1 MPIET
6 KVFPDADA
14 ASRAAAELV
23 AGAGRA
29 AVDERGEFNLAL
41 SGGRTPWGMVGL
53 LGEMEE
59 MPWEDANIF
68 QVDER
73 VAPPGD
79 EARNLTHLV
88 QMLSID
94 HQASLRPMPVTS
106 RDLELSAAEYEV
118 HVPEQLDL
126 VHLGLGPDGH
136 TASLVPGD
144 SVLEVED
151 RRVAMTWEPYE
162 GHLRMTLDL
171 PGAGGGAPHPLAG
184 AGREGARAARQAAGR
199 RQLDPRRAGAERR
212 HGPRLRRGG
221 DRRRGRMSPGPAGE
235 AGEFETLLYGVADAV
250 ATITLNRPDSLNTIV
265 PPMPE
270 EVEAAVERAVR
281 DEAVKAIVL
290 RGAGRA
296 FCAGYDFG
304 GGFHHWDEQMT
315 TDGEW
320 DAGKDFAFA
329 TAPALAPTQKLMS
342 VWRSPKPVIAQ
353 VHGWCLGGGSDFA
366 LCADLVI
373 ASEDARI
380 GTPYSRMWGAYLSG
394 MWLYRLGLT
403 KAKEY
408 ALTGKPLS
416 GAEAAEV
423 ELINRAVP
431 FERLEQTV
439 AETAQQLA
447 SIPASQLAAMKLV
460 VNHAYENM
468 GLASTQTLGPI
479 LDGLMRNTPDAKRF
493 IELAEREGVPAA
505 VRERDVPFA
514 DYSQAPPEDKPDPN
528 NVIEP

>member
-1 MPIET
+1 MAP
-6 KVFPDADA
+6 
-14 ASRAAAELV
+14 AAE
-23 AGAGRA
+23 
-29 AVDERGEFNLAL
+29 
-41 SGGRTPWGMVGL
+41 
-53 LGEMEE
+53 
-59 MPWEDANIF
+59 
-68 QVDER
+68 
-73 VAPPGD
+73 
-79 EARNLTHLV
+79 
-88 QMLSID
+88 
-94 HQASLRPMPVTS
+94 
-106 RDLELSAAEYEV
+106 RD
-118 HVPEQLDL
+118 
-126 VHLGLGPDGH
+126 
-136 TASLVPGD
+136 
-144 SVLEVED
+144 
-151 RRVAMTWEPYE
+151 
-162 GHLRMTLDL
+162 
-171 PGAGGGAPHPLAG
+171 GAP
-184 AGREGARAARQAAGR
+184 
-199 RQLDPRRAGAERR
+199 
-212 HGPRLRRGG
+212 
-221 DRRRGRMSPGPAGE
+221 
-235 AGEFETLLYGVADAV
+235 EFETVLYSVAEAV
-250 ATITLNRPDSLNTIV
+250 ATITLNRPEALNTIV
-265 PPMPE
+265 PPLPE
-270 EVEAAVERAVR
+270 EVEAAVELAVA
-281 DEAVKAIVL
+281 DPAVKVIVV

-304 GGFHHWDEQMT
+304 GGFHHWDEHFGT
-315 TDGEW
+315 GGEW
-320 DAGKDFAFA
+320 DPGKDFVFA

-416 GAEAAEV
+416 GVEAAEV

-431 FERLEQTV
+431 FDRLEQEV
-439 AETAQQLA
+439 AEAARELA

-493 IELAEREGVPAA
+493 IELAEREGVSAA
-505 VRERDVPFA
+505 VAARDALFA
-514 DYSQAPPEDKPDPN
+514 DYSQAPPEEKPDPG

>member
-1 MPIET
+1 MSAGPS
-6 KVFPDADA
+6 ADA
-14 ASRAAAELV
+14 
-23 AGAGRA
+23 
-29 AVDERGEFNLAL
+29 
-41 SGGRTPWGMVGL
+41 
-53 LGEMEE
+53 
-59 MPWEDANIF
+59 
-68 QVDER
+68 
-73 VAPPGD
+73 
-79 EARNLTHLV
+79 
-88 QMLSID
+88 
-94 HQASLRPMPVTS
+94 
-106 RDLELSAAEYEV
+106 
-118 HVPEQLDL
+118 
-126 VHLGLGPDGH
+126 
-136 TASLVPGD
+136 
-144 SVLEVED
+144 
-151 RRVAMTWEPYE
+151 
-162 GHLRMTLDL
+162 
-171 PGAGGGAPHPLAG
+171 
-184 AGREGARAARQAAGR
+184 
-199 RQLDPRRAGAERR
+199 
-212 HGPRLRRGG
+212 
-221 DRRRGRMSPGPAGE
+221 GPADY
-235 AGEFETLLYGVADAV
+235 ETLLYGVADRI

-281 DEAVKAIVL
+281 DEAVKVIVV

-304 GGFHHWDEQMT
+304 GGFHHWDEALT

-320 DAGKDFAFA
+320 DPGKDFVAA

-342 VWRSPKPVIAQ
+342 IWRSPKPVIAQ
-353 VHGWCLGGGSDFA
+353 VHGWCVGGGSDFA

-416 GAEAAEV
+416 GIEAAEV

-431 FERLEQTV
+431 FERLEETV
-439 AETAQQLA
+439 AEAARELA

-479 LDGLMRNTPDAKRF
+479 LDGLMRNTPDAKSF
-493 IELAEREGVPAA
+493 IELAEQQGVSAA
-505 VRERDVPFA
+505 VGERDGPFG
-514 DYSQAPPEDKPDPN
+514 DYSQANPEDKPNPS